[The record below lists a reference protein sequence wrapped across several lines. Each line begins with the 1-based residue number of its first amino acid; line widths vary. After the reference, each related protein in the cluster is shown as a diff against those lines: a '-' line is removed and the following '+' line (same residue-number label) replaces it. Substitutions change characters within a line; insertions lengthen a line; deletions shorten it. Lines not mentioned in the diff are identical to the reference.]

1 MGGYGAFVWSA
12 YSITFVV
19 LAANLIIS
27 NMNHKRM
34 IAKLQ
39 RERAIDSAATNVGH
53 AARTRVADTDSTQ
66 QGDAV

>member
-39 RERAIDSAATNVGH
+39 RERAIDLSLIH
-53 AARTRVADTDSTQ
+53 I
-66 QGDAV
+66 

>member
-34 IAKLQ
+34 IAKLR
-39 RERAIDSAATNVGH
+39 RERAIDSAATNVSRSP
-53 AARTRVADTDSTQ
+53 RTLVADTDSTQ
-66 QGDAV
+66 QGDAA